1 MMEGLT
7 SWVPDLHGSR
17 GQIDGKARGKGEG
30 SGSEHT
36 PREEHDEH
44 TQKLTRYKADCS
56 RTAAT
61 GPIESSQGKIGQR
74 APSNP
79 HRRGKNTLGR
89 VLTTWRRDIKLQG
102 LVQRWMRDA
111 KSNRGW

>member
-17 GQIDGKARGKGEG
+17 GKIDGKARGKGEG

-44 TQKLTRYKADCS
+44 CYGVTPWGGPIFHESLRESRISGGRGKGDEIHEHTHTKNPTNS
-56 RTAAT
+56 RTQNTIHADN
-61 GPIESSQGKIGQR
+61 S
-74 APSNP
+74 
-79 HRRGKNTLGR
+79 RR
-89 VLTTWRRDIKLQG
+89 WQ
-102 LVQRWMRDA
+102 
-111 KSNRGW
+111 

>member
-44 TQKLTRYKADCS
+44 TQNSHDTR
-56 RTAAT
+56 
-61 GPIESSQGKIGQR
+61 PI
-74 APSNP
+74 APERQP
-79 HRRGKNTLGR
+79 PIR
-89 VLTTWRRDIKLQG
+89 
-102 LVQRWMRDA
+102 
-111 KSNRGW
+111 

>member
-1 MMEGLT
+1 MIKLLLTYNDEFMSIMLLSKMMEGLT

-44 TQKLTRYKADCS
+44 TQNSHDTR
-56 RTAAT
+56 
-61 GPIESSQGKIGQR
+61 PI
-74 APSNP
+74 APE
-79 HRRGKNTLGR
+79 
-89 VLTTWRRDIKLQG
+89 
-102 LVQRWMRDA
+102 RWPPVR
-111 KSNRGW
+111 